1 MCSSDLE
8 DSSAIALKNRKQ
20 EFADDVDRKRRT
32 IALEMLEP
40 RGIFR
45 LHDFLT
51 VGAPAPLQ
59 AAGAIGMAFGPD
71 YYNEMALEYRERRD
85 LMYGAIFAI
94 FYFVLIRPGQKQ
106 RKAQDE
112 MIRQV
117 KKGDEI
123 VTSGGIIGTVIQI
136 PAVAEGSNSMEDR
149 LTIKS
154 GESRLVIERGRIA
167 RVIRGGGAPSTEG

>member
-1 MCSSDLE
+1 MAGPLPFTKLE
-8 DSSAIALKNRKQ
+8 STMIPVYAAL
-20 EFADDVDRKRRT
+20 
-32 IALEMLEP
+32 ALLQSGTNALIGP
-40 RGIFR
+40 IF
-45 LHDFLT
+45 
-51 VGAPAPLQ
+51 
-59 AAGAIGMAFGPD
+59 
-71 YYNEMALEYRERRD
+71 
-85 LMYGAIFAI
+85 MYGAIFAI

-112 MIRQV
+112 LIRQV

-136 PAVAEGSNSMEDR
+136 PAVAEGSNSLEDR